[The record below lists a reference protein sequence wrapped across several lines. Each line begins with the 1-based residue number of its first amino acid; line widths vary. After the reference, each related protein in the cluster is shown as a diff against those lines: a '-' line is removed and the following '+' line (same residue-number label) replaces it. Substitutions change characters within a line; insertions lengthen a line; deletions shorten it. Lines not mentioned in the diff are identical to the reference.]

1 MGKIN
6 YNINIVWSLQAGGDS
21 VTHFQD
27 FRLQTKK
34 QTFLLRQLVQTFILY
49 TINLARTFSFQNV
62 VEEYQRKCF
71 VLLRFKKVFA
81 FLADTFISQN
91 NRNRDKQHF
100 FVLLRLSGM
109 EVAGELENCFWYFII
124 IIYLNFTGQALT

>member
-1 MGKIN
+1 MKPLG
-6 YNINIVWSLQAGGDS
+6 WRGQCDALSGLQASD
-21 VTHFQD
+21 
-27 FRLQTKK
+27 KK
-34 QTFLLRQLVQTFILY
+34 TQTFLLRQLVQTFILY

-100 FVLLRLSGM
+100 FCFTEIEQNGGCRRIGKLLLILYHYYLLKFHGSGPNLKGF
-109 EVAGELENCFWYFII
+109 ESE
-124 IIYLNFTGQALT
+124 